1 MSKLIIPGRFI
12 YSTGIIALAIV
23 CVISKDFIVG
33 RPPAWPAGFK
43 INPALAYI
51 SGAVLIIAAIAII
64 LKIKARLAAFLI
76 SLLIFVFSVLRHLPN
91 FMNDWA
97 NAYKSLALVGG
108 SLIIAASFPV
118 QDATKGSR
126 FKANE
131 RLSLILITIG
141 CIFLAAFFIACGYAH
156 FKFADFIESFIPSY
170 IPFHVFWAYFCG
182 ICLFAG
188 GVGLLIPQT
197 RRPAA
202 LLSGFMVLGWFLLLH
217 IPRFIAN
224 TNDASDRMGLC
235 ESFTLVGIFFV
246 LAGIPVKQSLTG
258 QSGQASA
265 NRIVGNEI
273 LKTN

>member
-1 MSKLIIPGRFI
+1 MSKLIKPGRLI
-12 YSTGIIALAIV
+12 YSTGIIALAV
-23 CVISKDFIVG
+23 LCMISKDFIVG
-33 RPPAWPAGFK
+33 RPPAWPVGFK

-51 SGAVLIIAAIAII
+51 SGVVLILAAIAII
-64 LKIKARLAAFLI
+64 LNRKARLASFLI
-76 SLLIFVFSVLRHLPN
+76 SALIFFFSVLRHLPN
-91 FMNDWA
+91 FMNDWV

-118 QDATKGSR
+118 QDVTKDSGY
-126 FKANE
+126 KADE
-131 RLSLILITIG
+131 RLTAVLITVG

-156 FKFADFIESFIPSY
+156 FKFADFLESYIPSY
-170 IPFHVFWAYFCG
+170 IPFHVFWTYFCG

-188 GVGLLIPQT
+188 GVGLLISQT

-235 ESFTLVGIFFV
+235 ESFTFVGIFFV
-246 LAGIPVKQSLTG
+246 LAGILPGLEKINVPYK
-258 QSGQASA
+258 
-265 NRIVGNEI
+265 RVGR
-273 LKTN
+273 

>member
-12 YSTGIIALAIV
+12 YATGIMALAV
-23 CVISKDFIVG
+23 LCMVSKDFIVG
-33 RPPAWPAGFK
+33 RPPAWPAGFD

-51 SGAVLIIAAIAII
+51 SGVVLIIAAIAII
-64 LKIKARLAAFLI
+64 LKIKGRLAALLI
-76 SLLIFVFSVLRHLPN
+76 SALIFFFSVLRHLPN

-97 NAYKSLALVGG
+97 NAYKSLALLGG

-118 QDATKGSR
+118 QDVTKVSG

-131 RLSLILITIG
+131 RLRAVLITTG

-170 IPFHVFWAYFCG
+170 IPFHVFWTYFCG

-188 GVGLLIPQT
+188 GVGLLFPQT
-197 RRPAA
+197 RRLAA

-217 IPRFIAN
+217 IPRFIAHM
-224 TNDASDRMGLC
+224 NDASDRMGLC

-246 LAGIPVKQSLTG
+246 LAGILPGWEKMRTP
-258 QSGQASA
+258 
-265 NRIVGNEI
+265 
-273 LKTN
+273 

>member
-1 MSKLIIPGRFI
+1 MITWQYYHINKLGMSKLIIPGRVI
-12 YSTGIIALAIV
+12 YCLGIMALAV
-23 CVISKDFIVG
+23 LCMISKDFIIG
-33 RPPAWPAGFK
+33 RPPGWPVGFK

-51 SGAVLIIAAIAII
+51 SGVVLIIAAIAII
-64 LKIKARLAAFLI
+64 LKRNGRLAAFLV
-76 SLLIFVFSVLRHLPN
+76 SALIFFFSVLRHLPS

-118 QDATKGSR
+118 QDVTKDSGIM
-126 FKANE
+126 ANE
-131 RLSLILITIG
+131 RLRKVLISMG
-141 CIFLAAFFIACGYAH
+141 CLFLAAFFIACGYAH
-156 FKFADFIESFIPSY
+156 FKFVDFIESFIPSY
-170 IPFHVFWAYFCG
+170 IPFHAFWAYFCG

-202 LLSGFMVLGWFLLLH
+202 LLSGIMVLGWFLLLH

-224 TNDASDRMGLC
+224 INDASDRMGLC

-246 LAGIPVKQSLTG
+246 LAGILPGLENKRAL
-258 QSGQASA
+258 
-265 NRIVGNEI
+265 
-273 LKTN
+273 